1 VPGLVAAAAGTAVVN
16 SASNEE
22 GLVNQAF
29 KITILIALALAVGVG
44 LFLVWKLTS
53 VFAGLVASIAP
64 LFNLVTDTGGILG
77 AVGTTFLSASL
88 GGFGRGFRALRF

>member
-1 VPGLVAAAAGTAVVN
+1 MPGVVAAAAGTAVVN
-16 SASNEE
+16 SAQDDE
-22 GLVNQAF
+22 GLVNQAL

-53 VFAGLVASIAP
+53 VFAGLVSAVTP
-64 LFNLVTDTGGILG
+64 VVELVTSTGGIFG

-88 GGFGRGFRALRF
+88 GGLGRGFRALRF